1 MFHKYLR
8 YLKLVS
14 AIFIIFFFHQM
25 IDLQKLWKTL
35 FSYYKKLFSLLRY
48 SNFCIS
54 VLASFSTC
62 QPLFRGWSK
71 INLKVH
77 DMISCLNKNLIT
89 HFVWYLENEKRCDT
103 ETLSVEYQI
112 KIIFKEKS
120 CKNCAAKASPGLFYN
135 LVNNTKQ
142 PLHARNYFKSK
153 IFWERIIK
161 KP

>member
-89 HFVWYLENEKRCDT
+89 HFVWYLENEKRYDIW
-103 ETLSVEYQI
+103 TLSIGRVLRNWN
-112 KIIFKEKS
+112 IFMEKS
-120 CKNCAAKASPGLFYN
+120 YKNYAPKATPKLLLNFG
-135 LVNNTKQ
+135 K
-142 PLHARNYFKSK
+142 
-153 IFWERIIK
+153 
-161 KP
+161 

>member
-1 MFHKYLR
+1 
-8 YLKLVS
+8 
-14 AIFIIFFFHQM
+14 M